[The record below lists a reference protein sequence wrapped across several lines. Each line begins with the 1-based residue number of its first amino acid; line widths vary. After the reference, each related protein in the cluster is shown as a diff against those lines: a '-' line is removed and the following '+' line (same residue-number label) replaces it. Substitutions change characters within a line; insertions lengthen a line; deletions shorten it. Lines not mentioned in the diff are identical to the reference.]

1 MCAER
6 VYLLPST
13 NTNTAVTEVDSSVP
27 DIALLINEWLA
38 GLSKKQQTEAEHLLD
53 KLRKS
58 ELRWNEDG
66 QILYPN
72 AEDTPGS
79 HVTRIL
85 DWIMKKQIKVKPIDI
100 DLFVKYL
107 KKNDESTSDTGIN
120 VKFPD
125 NWIRLYD

>member
-13 NTNTAVTEVDSSVP
+13 DSSATSVP
-27 DIALLINEWLA
+27 DISLLINEWLA
-38 GLSKKQQTEAEHLLD
+38 DLSKKQQTEAEHLLN

-72 AEDTPGS
+72 AEETPGS

-85 DWIMKKQIKVKPIDI
+85 DWIMKRQIKVKPIDI
-100 DLFVKYL
+100 DLFMKYL
-107 KKNDESTSDTGIN
+107 KKNNVSTLELTGIN
-120 VKFPD
+120 VNFPD
-125 NWIRLYD
+125 NWIRLYE